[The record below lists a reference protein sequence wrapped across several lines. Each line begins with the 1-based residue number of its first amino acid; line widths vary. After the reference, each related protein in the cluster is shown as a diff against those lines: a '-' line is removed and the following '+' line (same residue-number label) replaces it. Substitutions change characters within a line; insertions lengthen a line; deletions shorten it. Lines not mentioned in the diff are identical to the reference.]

1 MAFHLDF
8 GKKGE
13 DIAAAFLEGKGYR
26 ILHRNWK
33 AGGREVDLI
42 ARDGEFLVF
51 AEVKTRQAN
60 TAIYPESAVDE
71 IKQRH
76 ITGAAEYFMEQ
87 YTDLFF
93 DIRFDII
100 AITFHTDTDYK
111 LLHFDDAF

>member
-13 DIAAAFLEGKGYR
+13 EIAAAFLEGKGYC

-33 AGGREVDLI
+33 AGAREVDLI
-42 ARDGEFLVF
+42 ARDGEYLVF

-60 TAIYPESAVDE
+60 TPIYPETAVDAA
-71 IKQRH
+71 KQRH
-76 ITGAAEYFMEQ
+76 ITSVAERFMEQ
-87 YTDLFF
+87 YAESLF

-100 AITFHTDTDYK
+100 AITFQNETDYE